1 MSVYFIRD
9 VYVCSDDVV
18 FHGLT
23 SQSVIYFTAWY
34 YIFFI
39 FIYLFIHSLFYVI
52 YFFLFK

>member
-34 YIFFI
+34 YIFLYLFT
-39 FIYLFIHSLFYVI
+39 YLFILYFMLFI
-52 YFFLFK
+52 FFV